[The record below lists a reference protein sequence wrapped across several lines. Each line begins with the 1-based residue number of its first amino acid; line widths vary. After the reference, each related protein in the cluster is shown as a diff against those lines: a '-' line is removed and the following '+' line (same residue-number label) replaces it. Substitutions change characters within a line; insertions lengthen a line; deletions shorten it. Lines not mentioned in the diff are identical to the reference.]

1 VRMVTAPEEQG
12 GLSRFVAGELA
23 GASLQRVGGTAAVVL
38 RMPLQPDRERGWQRS
53 AECRG
58 LVPNLRLK

>member
-1 VRMVTAPEEQG
+1 MVTAPEEQG

-23 GASLQRVGGTAAVVL
+23 GESLHAAGVAGAVVL

>member
-1 VRMVTAPEEQG
+1 
-12 GLSRFVAGELA
+12 
-23 GASLQRVGGTAAVVL
+23 VGGTAAVVL

-58 LVPNLRLK
+58 LVPNLRL